1 MSEMK
6 LIRCRCALT
15 PGGPRVIEP
24 ETICPVPHDRW
35 LLRPGVTPIA
45 QPYPCRCGRSCSP
58 QWCECAGRIDLEN
71 VGPDCCAHRHT
82 PEVVAK
88 AIHGSD
94 YRTCWCKG
102 DLAQHKTRNPTI
114 TALPGLETDDED
126 EETD

>member
-1 MSEMK
+1 MSELK
-6 LIRCRCALT
+6 LIICTCPLPVDAAGAR
-15 PGGPRVIEP
+15 PV
-24 ETICPVPHDRW
+24 CPVPHDRW
-35 LLRPGVTPIA
+35 LGRLPSAASIA
-45 QPYPCRCGRSCSP
+45 QPYPCRCGRRCSP

-102 DLAQHKTRNPTI
+102 DIELHKTRNPTI
-114 TALPGLETDDED
+114 TALPGFDNEED
-126 EETD
+126 EEED